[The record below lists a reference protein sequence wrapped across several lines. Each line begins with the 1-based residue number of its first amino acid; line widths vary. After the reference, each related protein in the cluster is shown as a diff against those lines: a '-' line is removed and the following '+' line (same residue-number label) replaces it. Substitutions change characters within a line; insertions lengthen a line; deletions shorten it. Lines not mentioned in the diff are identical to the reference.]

1 MICTK
6 FENRLIN
13 FALPFV
19 FVFMTFF
26 SCTDDRMQE
35 GKYKRP
41 DWLAGKLYTQILQQ
55 PDLSTFA
62 KCLELTGYD
71 SIIDN
76 SGSYTV
82 FAPSNSAFESWF
94 AKNTN
99 YNSIENIPVP
109 ELTRLV
115 KTHIVQNPWTKDQLR
130 SLDVFGWIDTLDV
143 NNDKPRGY
151 KRETLLKE
159 PNRKYGWI
167 QLRDG
172 STPIVDTLNTTHH
185 RRVIT
190 DSRKYIPIFYQ
201 EYFDIYDLVSSDY
214 EFYFNR
220 PFEGGSELYFANGK
234 IIGDEIFAEN
244 GFIYQIDQ
252 VVESL
257 RNAYQ
262 IVDGGSGAANYSQF
276 FDLVNGFS
284 KFEYNKFQTFN
295 QPGAREGLAVDS
307 LFYLTFPTLT
317 FNVTNE
323 KTQSPPGTYGLPPN
337 VTKRYHHGLMAP
349 TNNAFESLINNYIKI
364 PNGWGSLA
372 GAPKHIKRIIANTH
386 LSINPVYPSDF
397 EKGFYNGES
406 DIVKIEQSNIIQ
418 KEYGSNS
425 AFIGLNEAIV
435 PRAFSSVTGAVY
447 LRQGFSKI
455 MTAIENA
462 DLLPLLK
469 RENNNYMFFVESD
482 VNTSID
488 SSLIYDPIKNQF
500 SVFEIMPEGSGFT
513 KYTLTTSDLRTLLLN
528 HVAVENPKGIARKEF
543 IPNIAGNYIIIDNQ
557 TGEVSG
563 TMATTQGYNGSS
575 PSPQFPTVLSEAD
588 NGKTYEINDWFS
600 FGSPTLYSRISN
612 QFPAFHALLKKAGLA
627 VDAESRYTFISN
639 SEFYTVFVPSL
650 AAMENAGLNS
660 LPVEELRK
668 VLRFHFV
675 RGKLIFTDGKLSPD
689 YFGTMRIDEKSTQY
703 TTIYTQL
710 YIKPG
715 VDIIQF
721 NDKLGAV
728 YSIINESG
736 VTNLLTGI
744 NLNTG
749 REVFPV
755 TVNNGVVHEIDKV
768 LIFEKLNTK

>member
-1 MICTK
+1 MIRTK
-6 FENRLIN
+6 LNIGLIKSP
-13 FALPFV
+13 LPFV
-19 FVFMTFF
+19 IVFIFFF
-26 SCTDDRMQE
+26 SCRDESMQE

-41 DWLAGKLYTQILQQ
+41 DWLAGKLYAQILEQ
-55 PDLSTFA
+55 PELSTFA

-71 SIIDN
+71 SIVDN

-82 FAPSNSAFESWF
+82 FAPSNKAFEAWF
-94 AKNTN
+94 AKNPN
-99 YNSIENIPVP
+99 YNSVENIPVS
-109 ELTRLV
+109 ELEKLV

-130 SLDVFGWIDTLDV
+130 SLDVFGWIDTLDL
-143 NNDKPRGY
+143 NNDKPRGF
-151 KRETLLKE
+151 KRETILKE
-159 PNRKYGWI
+159 PNRKYGWT

-172 STPIVDTLNTTHH
+172 STPIVDTLKTTRQ

-190 DSRKYIPIFYQ
+190 DSRKYVPIFYQ
-201 EYFDIYDLVSSDY
+201 EYFNIYDLIPDDY

-252 VVESL
+252 VVEPSQ
-257 RNAYQ
+257 NAYQ
-262 IVDGGSGAANYSQF
+262 FLESGSGSDNYLQF
-276 FDLVNGFS
+276 LDLVNGFAR
-284 KFEYNKFQTFN
+284 FEYNQFQTFN
-295 QPGAREGLAVDS
+295 QPGAREGLVVDS

-323 KTQSPPGTYGLPPN
+323 KTHAPSGTYGLPPN
-337 VTKRYHHGLMAP
+337 VTMRYHHGIMAP
-349 TNNAFESLINNYIKI
+349 TNSAFESLIDNYIKI

-372 GAPKHIKRIIANTH
+372 GVPKQIKKIIANTH
-386 LSINPVYPSDF
+386 LSINPVYPSDL

-406 DIVKIEQSNIIQ
+406 DIVKIEKGNIIQ

-425 AFIGLNEAIV
+425 TFIGLNEAIV

-482 VNTSID
+482 MNTFID

-500 SVFEIMPEGSGFT
+500 SVFEIMQGGTGFT

-543 IPNIAGNYIIIDNQ
+543 IPNIAGNYIAINNQ

-563 TMATTQGYNGSS
+563 TMITTEGFRGNS
-575 PSPQFPTVLSEAD
+575 PSPQFPGVLSEAD
-588 NGKTYEINDWFS
+588 NGKTFEITDWFS
-600 FGSPTLYSRISN
+600 FGSPTLFSRISN
-612 QFPAFHALLKKAGLA
+612 QFPAFHALLKKAGLS

-639 SEFYTVFVPSL
+639 SEFYTVFVPSQE
-650 AAMENAGLNS
+650 AIDNAGLNS
-660 LPVEELRK
+660 MPVEELRK
-668 VLRFHFV
+668 VLRLHFV
-675 RGKLIFTDGKLSPD
+675 RGKLIFTDGNISAN
-689 YFGTMRIDEKSTQY
+689 YYQTMRIDEKSTQY
-703 TTIYTQL
+703 TTVYTQL
-710 YIKPG
+710 YIEPG
-715 VDIIQF
+715 IDIIRF
-721 NDKLGAV
+721 NDKNGAL
-728 YSIINESG
+728 YSIINESE

-744 NLNTG
+744 NLGTG
-749 REVFPV
+749 QELFPI

-768 LIFEKLNTK
+768 LIFEELNTK